1 METKL
6 KLSEVIVDNF
16 IVQVDP
22 LDKEKKEQVF
32 LVKRI
37 SDVSKKKIYG
47 FFLDELIKDPSLLM
61 EKTVITARII
71 FNENDDETSKH
82 FVRPTKERVKEI
94 KEELRNAIEK
104 KKSTI
109 KKDDVYLLR
118 YIIGNMNPVHKHGVI
133 FRDKTE
139 WQKDDCITGC
149 GAESTQE
156 AVYGKSQIRC
166 CEKPVCEEKAAEIA
180 KIVI

>member
-16 IVQVDP
+16 IIQVDP

-32 LVKRI
+32 LVKKI

-47 FFLDELIKDPSLLM
+47 FFLAELIEDPSLLM

-71 FNENDDETSKH
+71 FNENDDKTSKY
-82 FVRPTKERVKEI
+82 FVRPTKERVKKI
-94 KEELRNAIEK
+94 KEELYNIFES

-109 KKDDVYLLR
+109 KENDVYLLQ
-118 YIIGNMNPVHKHGVI
+118 YIIRNINAVHKHGVI

-149 GAESTQE
+149 GAKSTQE
-156 AVYGKSQIRC
+156 AVYGKSQVRC
-166 CEKPVCEEKAAEIA
+166 CEKPECEERAAERA